1 MLLCFFE
8 SCLGFWQLTSH
19 QVSRNTGKVCLF
31 LSMIPLCFST
41 LYFFTLR
48 ESKLFC
54 CCDFYLISRLVSR
67 RFDFKIAN
75 LSNVWLYKENFI
87 IIKICTVPSALC
99 SRADYTT
106 YPRWLA
112 WTRARTNMPSFKSK
126 MATLAV
132 LENSWR
138 IETAFSPRAVS
149 PTVTARREQQ
159 LPASPSTYKWFQ
171 KCEKLKLI

>member
-1 MLLCFFE
+1 MTCSPVHSSIWVSFIMLLCFFE

-19 QVSRNTGKVCLF
+19 QVSRNICKVCLF

-41 LYFFTLR
+41 LYFLTLR

-54 CCDFYLISRLVSR
+54 CCDFYLISRLVSW
-67 RFDFKIAN
+67 RFDLKIAN

-112 WTRARTNMPSFKSK
+112 WTRAHEYALVQIQNGDSCCLGDQ
-126 MATLAV
+126 LADRNRIFPACRV
-132 LENSWR
+132 SNSDG
-138 IETAFSPRAVS
+138 APRA
-149 PTVTARREQQ
+149 A
-159 LPASPSTYKWFQ
+159 AAG
-171 KCEKLKLI
+171 